1 MVNPK
6 VAEGDKKPQLQLIP
20 LAALEAAAGALSDG
34 CRKYGPANWRTT
46 GVSKSVYVGAALRH
60 ITAYYEGE
68 EVAEDSGVHH
78 LGHAIAC
85 LAILLDGNKYEVM
98 EP

>member
-1 MVNPK
+1 MNPK

-20 LAALEAAAGALSDG
+20 LAALVAAAGAFSDG
-34 CRKYGPANWRTT
+34 CNKYGPANWRTS
-46 GVSKSVYVGAALRH
+46 GVSKGVYVGAALRH
-60 ITAYYEGE
+60 LLAYNEGDRI
-68 EVAEDSGVHH
+68 ASDSGVHH

-85 LAILLDGNKYEVM
+85 LSILLDGEEWGVL

>member
-1 MVNPK
+1 VNPK

-20 LAALEAAAGALSDG
+20 LVALEATAGALSDG
-34 CRKYGPANWRTT
+34 CKKYGPANWRTT

-60 ITAYYEGE
+60 IFAYNEGE
-68 EVAEDSGVHH
+68 LYAEDSGVHH

-85 LAILLDGNKYEVM
+85 LCILLDGNDKEVM